1 MRTIPEMAAVMQGL
15 FGETAERLGRE
26 SGFIQRQRVLSG
38 SSYAQTLVFSWLSNP
53 ASTMSEL
60 SQTAGS
66 LGTRISKQGLQE
78 RFGESS
84 ARFMRSLLEAALE
97 QWVEASGCGQ
107 GVLKRFEYVE
117 VVDSTTVVLP
127 EVLGGL
133 WPGCGGDGGSAAL
146 KITVAWDLRRGGL
159 RLELSAG
166 RQHDQRAALA
176 QARAEVGAL
185 RLTDV
190 GYFNLQRLAELSAQ
204 GSYWIIRLK
213 SQTTLYTQQGQ
224 PWEWVSHLRQTTS
237 NQVSLDVQV
246 GAKRL
251 AARFCAKRL
260 SPQAAARRQAQLREY
275 AHKKQ
280 RPISERSWLLTLW
293 LVCITNVPTSL
304 LSFAEVMLLLR
315 VRWQI
320 ELLFKLWKSH
330 GLLDEWRSAQPWRIL
345 TEVYAKLLA
354 LLLQHWLVLLTL
366 WDLPNR
372 SLVLAAQ
379 LIRKFAYPLALA
391 LSNPDFLSQVLA
403 ALQHALPLCCMSTLR
418 SSPHTFQLLA
428 ASP

>member
-1 MRTIPEMAAVMQGL
+1 MQGL

-26 SGFIQRQRVLSG
+26 TGFIQRQRVLSG
-38 SSYAQTLVFSWLSNP
+38 RSYAQALVFGWLSNP
-53 ASTMSEL
+53 ASSMSEL

-78 RFGESS
+78 RFGERS
-84 ARFMRSLLEAALE
+84 ARFMRSLLEAGLGH
-97 QWVEASGCGQ
+97 WVEASGCGQ
-107 GVLKRFEYVE
+107 GLLARFAYVE

-127 EVLGGL
+127 EALSAT

-146 KITVAWDLRRGGL
+146 KISVSWDLRRGGL
-159 RLELSAG
+159 KLELSAG
-166 RQHDQRAALA
+166 RQHDQRAELA
-176 QARAEVGAL
+176 QAHAEVGGL
-185 RLTDV
+185 RLIDV
-190 GYFNLQRLAELSAQ
+190 GYFNLQRLADLDRQ

-213 SQTTLYTQQGQ
+213 SQTNLYTQDGQ
-224 PWEWVSHLRQTTS
+224 LWDWVSHLAQTTGK
-237 NQVSLDVQV
+237 QVSVDVLV

-251 AARFCAKRL
+251 PARFCAQRL
-260 SPQAAARRQAQLREY
+260 PPQAVARRQAQLRES

-280 RPISERSWLLTLW
+280 RPISERSWLLTMW
-293 LVCITNVPTSL
+293 LVCITNVPARL

-315 VRWQI
+315 VRWQV
-320 ELLFKLWKSH
+320 ELLFKLWKSY

-354 LLLQHWLVLLTL
+354 LLLQHWLVLLSL

-391 LSNPDFLSQVLA
+391 LAKTDFLAFVLL
-403 ALQHALPLCCMSTLR
+403 ALSHALPVCCMSTLR
-418 SSPHTFQLLA
+418 SSPHTYQLLA